1 VRTRVTH
8 PAFMLPFAALV
19 FILPFPGTVALRL
32 LCLAAAFALALL
44 AWRRLDPPPLPAKL
58 ALLLWASIAAASVFY
73 SFDFGYS
80 AAEFKNEVVYASMA
94 YVAFFWFTRG
104 ETELRA
110 LLLALAAATAAI
122 AAWGLVNTARTGMWP
137 ESAGHGG
144 SGGAATFF
152 CVAVPLLGLALAA
165 ARSRRAGIAIAI
177 VLALALLAAVA
188 TRQRVQWPLFWMQF
202 VMGVALLQWSG
213 VVRLSAGRLAT
224 AVCAATL
231 IAALG
236 LASAQ
241 VWRQETGHVRAV
253 DSRPAA
259 WPAVIAAV
267 ARTPWYGAGFGR
279 QAMRKGHPE
288 IVSEDP
294 LFWHAHNSFLNA
306 AVSMGL
312 PGAAALLF
320 LFGTFAALYWR
331 LVRSTDRLARL
342 LGIAG
347 LLLLTGVIGRNLTND
362 FFVRDGALL
371 FWALNGA
378 LLGAGLRRFQ
388 VGAPG
393 T

>member
-1 VRTRVTH
+1 
-8 PAFMLPFAALV
+8 MLPFAALV

-44 AWRRLDPPPLPAKL
+44 AWRRLDPPPVPAKP
-58 ALLLWASIAAASVFY
+58 ALLVWASIAAASVFY
-73 SFDFGYS
+73 SFDIGYS
-80 AAEFKNEVVYASMA
+80 AAEFKNEVAYASMA
-94 YVAFFWFTRG
+94 YVAFFSFARG
-104 ETELRA
+104 ERELRA
-110 LLLALAAATAAI
+110 LLVALAAATAAI
-122 AAWGLVNTARTGMWP
+122 AAWGLANTLRTGLWP
-137 ESAGHGG
+137 ENAAHGG
-144 SGGAATFF
+144 SGSTATFF
-152 CVAVPLLGLALAA
+152 CVAVPLLGLALVVT
-165 ARSRRAGIAIAI
+165 RNRRAGALIGI

-188 TRQRVQWPLFWMQF
+188 TRQRVQWPLFWAQF
-202 VMGVALLQWSG
+202 VMGMALLHWSG
-213 VVRLSAGRLAT
+213 TVRWSRIRLA
-224 AVCAATL
+224 AAICAATL
-231 IAALG
+231 IATLA

-241 VWRQETGHVRAV
+241 IWREDTGHVRAV

-306 AVSMGL
+306 AVSMGI

-331 LVRSTDRLARL
+331 LVRSPDRLGRL

-362 FFVRDGALL
+362 FFVRDGALM

-378 LLGAGLRRFQ
+378 LLGAGLRRRRLA
-388 VGAPG
+388 GEARA
-393 T
+393 